1 MLMMKSKRT
10 RRSID
15 AFFRYLSNGGMQPSA
30 TGGPAWQ
37 TAVAGGSGSC
47 VKGSNRYGNGSSGT
61 GLFGVREG
69 VSSHGLSRT
78 NSGGTAALSELI
90 SNASIETCTDS
101 PHKVPPAWSRLW
113 ISLYL
118 PIHAEIV

>member
-101 PHKVPPAWSRLW
+101 PHKVPPCLE
-113 ISLYL
+113 
-118 PIHAEIV
+118 PIMDFPLSSNPR